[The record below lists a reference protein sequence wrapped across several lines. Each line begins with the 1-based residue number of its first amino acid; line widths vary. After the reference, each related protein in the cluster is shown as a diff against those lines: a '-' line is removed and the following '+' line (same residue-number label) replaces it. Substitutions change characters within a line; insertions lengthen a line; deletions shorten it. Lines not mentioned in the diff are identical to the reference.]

1 MNDDQKR
8 LLEIMSEMY
17 GAEFSNNEDEF
28 FEALSEGRIYFQP
41 ARANGKSFFTRVL
54 AKWVAE
60 KEEEEQ
66 SEIPCSIPFTLDY
79 DTLMKGV
86 SA

>member
-28 FEALSEGRIYFQP
+28 FEALSEGRIYFQS
-41 ARANGKSFFTRVL
+41 G
-54 AKWVAE
+54 
-60 KEEEEQ
+60 
-66 SEIPCSIPFTLDY
+66 
-79 DTLMKGV
+79 
-86 SA
+86 

>member
-60 KEEEEQ
+60 KKEEEQ

-86 SA
+86 LA

>member
-1 MNDDQKR
+1 MNDDQRR
-8 LLEIMSEMY
+8 LFEIVSEMY
-17 GAEFSNNEDEF
+17 GVEFSNNEDEF
-28 FEALSEGRIYFQP
+28 FEALSEGRIHFQP

-66 SEIPCSIPFTLDY
+66 SKIPDSIPFTLDY
-79 DTLMKGV
+79 DALMEGV
-86 SA
+86 SV